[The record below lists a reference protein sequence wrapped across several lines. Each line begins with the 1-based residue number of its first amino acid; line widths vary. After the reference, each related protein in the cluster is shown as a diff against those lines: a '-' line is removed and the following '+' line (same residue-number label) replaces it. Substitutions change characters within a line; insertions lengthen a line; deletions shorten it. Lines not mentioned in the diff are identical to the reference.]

1 MALSD
6 VTIRDIK
13 SADNRRLIST
23 TTILLGELQR
33 RFAAENGDDTPA
45 GEPVEPTL
53 DEYNLMLDE
62 VYGNTVI
69 AGAHYPTS
77 KAFAR
82 VDPRS
87 YHNGYL
93 QYANLIAA
101 YTANR

>member
-1 MALSD
+1 MPLFDMTA
-6 VTIRDIK
+6 RDLRG
-13 SADNRRLIST
+13 ADNQTLISAAASVM
-23 TTILLGELQR
+23 GELQH
-33 RFAAENGDDTPA
+33 RFADGTATPPVAERMHNSKR
-45 GEPVEPTL
+45 
-53 DEYNLMLDE
+53 EYNLMLDE